1 MFSAAQLSLVTILLC
16 LCVLVEPLSLNPNVK
31 TPYFSE
37 TVVRPLLKPSCLVAK
52 NLNKSYPI
60 TLLSKLFSS
69 VPKRE
74 YAIRDISLQFGTPC
88 SDNGDASSS
97 DGVTVLV
104 GRSGSGKSTLLRILS
119 GSETPHSGK
128 VMLNGQNLHSSIK
141 NSSDTN
147 PCSRNLALLKP
158 VVLDRKPDCYQES
171 TSVLDSVIQIGLT
184 TSPNSFQM
192 EDKTKN
198 IVRLL
203 AIHLL
208 ELLEMSERQLHVSP
222 SKLTP
227 SEQYLYGIAC
237 ACMKSMCAYA
247 FSYDS
252 GNSMSGVIPYPVL
265 LLDELLDKEHN
276 TVSSKV
282 GRGLWK
288 LTESGGIVIVATHRP
303 DHWKDVPGREVTLNS
318 GRILI
323 ERRRKVKY

>member
-1 MFSAAQLSLVTILLC
+1 VTILFC
-16 LCVLVEPLSLNPNVK
+16 RCELVRPLSIDPNVK
-31 TPYFSE
+31 RTHVSE
-37 TVVRPLLKPSCLVAK
+37 AEIEPHLKPSFLVAK
-52 NLNKSYPI
+52 NLNQSYPI

-74 YAIRDISLQFGTPC
+74 YAIRDISLQFGSLC
-88 SDNGDASSS
+88 SNDSDENSG

-104 GRSGSGKSTLLRILS
+104 GRSGSGKSTLLRLLS

-128 VMLNGQNLHSSIK
+128 VMLNGQDLYSSIP
-141 NSSDTN
+141 NSSHAN
-147 PCSRNLALLKP
+147 SCSLNLALSRP
-158 VVLDRKPDCYQES
+158 VILDRKPDCYQES
-171 TSVLDSVIQIGLT
+171 ASVLDSVIQIGIT

-198 IVRLL
+198 IVRSLALYLL
-203 AIHLL
+203 Q
-208 ELLEMSERQLHVSP
+208 LLEMSEDQLHVSP
-222 SKLTP
+222 SQLIP
-227 SEQYLYGIAC
+227 SDQYLYGIAC
-237 ACMKSMCAYA
+237 ACMKSMCTHT

-252 GNSMSGVIPYPVL
+252 GGDINGIIPYPIL